1 MQERAEKAEDRTR
14 AELAAAKSAQQQA
27 ETRMNDLNTQ
37 LQLSLVA
44 VSAARY
50 WCPSLHYW
58 YKSTNTDA

>member
-50 WCPSLHYW
+50 SSVYARSV
-58 YKSTNTDA
+58 YD

>member
-1 MQERAEKAEDRTR
+1 MQERAEKAEDRAR
-14 AELAAAKSAQQQA
+14 VELAAAKSAQQQA

-50 WCPSLHYW
+50 SSVLALLVLK
-58 YKSTNTDA
+58 YKY